1 MTSSQPS
8 RDAGPCGKLSPVS
21 LLTELDAF
29 YTEHRR
35 GSQARP
41 AGADA
46 VRLDS
51 AIPVQGCTLTQDS
64 WPCAYMVRDIMV
76 LAFRVV
82 ALTAGT
88 MLMVACASGRPQTTS
103 DVPSGREIFFSQCY
117 GCHTLGGAG
126 TPIAPDLSRV
136 GARLSREE
144 IERRLRDPRT
154 HKPDAR
160 MPKLDLSEAEVQAL
174 ATYLSELR

>member
-1 MTSSQPS
+1 
-8 RDAGPCGKLSPVS
+8 VS

-35 GSQARP
+35 GIKAVP
-41 AGADA
+41 HGADA
-46 VRLDS
+46 VSLDS
-51 AIPVQGCTLTQDS
+51 AIPVQGCPLTQGS
-64 WPCAYMVRDIMV
+64 WPCACMVRDIMV

-82 ALTAGT
+82 ALTAGAA
-88 MLMVACASGRPQTTS
+88 LMVACASGRSQTTS
-103 DVPSGREIFFSQCY
+103 DVPAGSPVGSGREIFFTQCY

-136 GARLSREE
+136 GNRLSREE